1 MVANLIPAAQ
11 YLRMSTEHQQYS
23 LDNQSAAIQRYA
35 NAHGF
40 EIVQTY
46 SDAAKSGVA
55 LKRRTGLRQLL
66 QDVVSGNPA
75 YRAILVYD
83 VSRWGRF
90 QDTDESAHYEFV
102 CKSAGVPVHYC
113 AETFANDGSLPSLIM
128 KALKRTMAGEY
139 SRELGV
145 KVLAGQ
151 RRLAT
156 LGFKQGGMP
165 GYGLRRLLISSDGS
179 PKLVLVHGERK
190 SIATDRVILVPGS
203 AQEAQTIRDIY
214 RMLISEGMPI
224 YAIARELNHR
234 GVPYQNG
241 SRWTHHTVAEVLTNP
256 KYAGCHVYGRTT
268 SRLYT
273 PTIRLPKADWLVSPG
288 AFEPIV
294 DYPTF
299 LEAQRILGDRTINK
313 TDEELLEALKRLLA
327 QEGKLSLSLVK
338 ESPDVPS
345 PSTYRLRFGSLRRA
359 YELIGYGRADQ
370 FGSIDLRRRTQV
382 LREELVARIAAL
394 FPNEV
399 TVIRR
404 GGRWR
409 SRLRLRNGLTVCVLI
424 ARSIRAWKEAVRWQ
438 IDPVRHER
446 KFITLLARLDE
457 ANQRFLD
464 YDVLPSIDRS
474 TRFQIRHDDPW
485 LDRGIRLDDFSEF
498 RTVVAQ
504 VARLRR
510 ANRSKKLVLVSL
522 AVGGRACVGSVTR
535 QK

>member
-1 MVANLIPAAQ
+1 MAANLIPAAQ

-23 LDNQSAAIQRYA
+23 LDNQSAAIRKYA
-35 NAHGF
+35 DSHSF
-40 EIVQTY
+40 EIVKTY

-66 QDVVSGNPA
+66 QDVVSGNAA

-102 CKSAGVPVHYC
+102 CKSADVPVHYC

-151 RRLAT
+151 RRLAS

-165 GYGLRRLLISSDGS
+165 GYGLRRLLVSSNGR
-179 PKLVLVHGERK
+179 PKQQLTFGERK
-190 SIATDRVILVPGS
+190 SIVTDRVILVPGP
-203 AQEAQTIRDIY
+203 AEEVQVVRDIY
-214 RMLISEGMPI
+214 RMLISDGLPI
-224 YAIARELNHR
+224 YAIARELNHS
-234 GVPYQNG
+234 GVPYQGG

-256 KYAGCHVYGRTT
+256 KYVGCHVYGRTT

-273 PTIRLPKADWLVSPG
+273 PTVRLPKSDWLLSPR

-294 DYPTF
+294 DDPTF
-299 LEAQRILGDRTINK
+299 VEAQRILESRTINK
-313 TDEELLEALKRLLA
+313 TDKELLDALKRLLA
-327 QEGKLSLSLVK
+327 QEGRLSLKLVK

-345 PSTYRLRFGSLRRA
+345 PSTYRLRFGSLRHA
-359 YELIGYGRADQ
+359 YDLIGYGRPDQ
-370 FGSIDLRRRTQV
+370 FGPIDLRRRTQA
-382 LREELVARIAAL
+382 LREELIDRIVAL
-394 FPNEV
+394 FPNDASIV
-399 TVIRR
+399 RR

-409 SRLRLRNGLTVCVLI
+409 SRLRLRNRLTVCVLM
-424 ARSIRAWKEAVRWQ
+424 ARSIKAWKETVRWQ
-438 IDPVRHER
+438 INPVRHER
-446 KFITLLARLDE
+446 KFITLLVRLDQ
-457 ANQRFLD
+457 ANQQFLD
-464 YDVLPSIDRS
+464 YHVLPRIDRP

-485 LDRGIRLDDFSEF
+485 LDRGIHLDDLSEF
-498 RTVVAQ
+498 CAVVAR
-504 VARLRR
+504 VAWRRRL
-510 ANRSKKLVLVSL
+510 NKPSKPKSL
-522 AVGGRACVGSVTR
+522 T
-535 QK
+535 